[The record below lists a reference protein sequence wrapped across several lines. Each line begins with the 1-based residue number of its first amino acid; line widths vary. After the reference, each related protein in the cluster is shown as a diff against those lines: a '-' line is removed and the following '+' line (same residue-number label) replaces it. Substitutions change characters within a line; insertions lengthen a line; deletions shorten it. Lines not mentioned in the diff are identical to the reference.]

1 MAVACL
7 VANIAFFYALI
18 KDVTRGHSNSRS
30 SLSAKGRASTAVTN
44 HSDVISKTDSMQFSM
59 KDSLDWVE
67 SAETRQMSWDTI
79 EYARSKDTADDGGW
93 KPI

>member
-18 KDVTRGHSNSRS
+18 IDLTRGHSNARS
-30 SLSAKGRASTAVTN
+30 SLSAKGRASVAITHN
-44 HSDVISKTDSMQFSM
+44 SDIISKTDSMRFSM
-59 KDSLDWVE
+59 KDSLEWVQ
-67 SAETRQMSWDTI
+67 SAETGRMSWDDI
-79 EYARSKDTADDGGW
+79 EYARSRDTADEGGW

>member
-18 KDVTRGHSNSRS
+18 KDITRGHSNSRS
-30 SLSAKGRASTAVTN
+30 SLSAKGRASIAITHN
-44 HSDVISKTDSMQFSM
+44 SDMISKTDSMRFSM
-59 KDSLDWVE
+59 KDSLDWVQ
-67 SAETRQMSWDTI
+67 SAETGRMSWDNI
-79 EYARSKDTADDGGW
+79 EHARSKDTTDDGRW